1 MRSLVL
7 PIADLHQGQKVAVM
21 PPKVVER
28 DDSPHLQAPAQK
40 LIYKS
45 WLKRRKEIFKMLDK
59 RVVDE
64 LVVFFMGDV
73 VHGNRKP
80 EEVYATSLRTQ
91 MDAFVTLAKP
101 FVTRSSRAYFVRGT
115 KYHVGENGI
124 CENTL
129 AQELGCFGLKS
140 YMKIEVNIQGVR
152 FMLQHKGPRPGS
164 RRWTKG
170 NSMRY
175 FLKDAH
181 ITAAQ
186 RGRKASD
193 IYLWAHFHEYRRE
206 VVEGEYPDGYHEAKA
221 YLLPA
226 WCAASE
232 YALTYV
238 QSLELSDLGN
248 IYFIVEDG
256 EAKSYKQ
263 FERFENVVRVKHGR

>member
-1 MRSLVL
+1 MRSLVV
-7 PIADLHQGQKVAVM
+7 PIADIHSGLKVGLM

-28 DDSPHLQAPAQK
+28 DESPHLQRPAQK
-40 LIYKS
+40 VIWKS
-45 WLKRRKEIFKMLDK
+45 WLKRRREIFKMLDDGI
-59 RVVDE
+59 VDE
-64 LVVFFMGDV
+64 LITFFMGDV
-73 VHGNRKP
+73 IHGNRKP
-80 EEVYATSLRTQ
+80 EQVFASSQRTQ
-91 MDAFVTLAKP
+91 MDAFVACAKP
-101 FVTRSSRAYFVRGT
+101 FTTRSSKAYFLRGT
-115 KYHVGENGI
+115 KYHIGEDGI
-124 CENTL
+124 VEDTL

-140 YMKIEVNIQGVR
+140 FIKIEVDVQGVK

-186 RGRKASD
+186 QGRRASD

-206 VVEGEYPDGYHEAKA
+206 AVEEEYPGGIFHRAKG

-232 YALTYV
+232 YALV
-238 QSLELSDLGN
+238 NVGNLELSDLGN
-248 IYFIVEDG
+248 VYFIVEDG
-256 EAKSYKQ
+256 VAKSYKQ
-263 FERFENVVRVKHGR
+263 FTRFDNVVRVKHE